1 MKSAP
6 ILLFVVICIVSNVL
20 SLKIVNNMIMNKQI
34 NNKNDVFNNMK
45 TLLHSKVMK
54 ILPAIVG
61 ASLLITNPQDSIAA
75 SSGSRSGGSS
85 FRSGGGSSRQSYSR
99 PNTRL
104 NSGSYSPGYSVMPVP
119 VPMYSPFSPFSYG
132 FGFSPFSFIPI
143 NGNLLLF
150 GGLAYVAYSLL
161 KNRIGGS
168 DFATG
173 DDDSGSLGSGATVL
187 KLQVALDS
195 DWSQNGN
202 IMNTLSNI
210 AEKKGAISGRVEI
223 ASLLSETAIALLR
236 RKDSWNSAS
245 IDGEKFNGALK
256 AEPYFQKIAVQE
268 RTKFESETTP
278 AMIRE
283 DSTLNGRYVSSKP
296 TQAVVSLIVAIR
308 GSSDALRKNL
318 RSTVDL
324 SDCLQLLASEALTDN
339 GENIMAV
346 EVLWTPSQPG
356 TIVTDRELISDYPE
370 LIKL

>member
-6 ILLFVVICIVSNVL
+6 ILLVVALCIVSNVL
-20 SLKIVNNMIMNKQI
+20 SLKINNNMIMNKQI

-54 ILPAIVG
+54 VLPAIVG

-268 RTKFESETTP
+268 RTKFESETSP
-278 AMIRE
+278 SMIRE